1 MIEIEF
7 GEHNFEALRKQCP
20 MCGAT
25 ESSALLKVGPGSF
38 DPQELCMSSCKKCG
52 TAYFVNEHPVLGYN
66 YEGFEQNYWFNY
78 VQNGAGISAML
89 EPLFSLEKE
98 KSGSLLDIG
107 CGFGFVPHFWKEKI
121 GGEAV
126 GLEMSS
132 YGRVGAEKLGV
143 NIVPKYYSEA
153 AELHGKKFDYVY
165 SSEVIEHVENPEA
178 FIKEISQALA
188 DDGIL
193 VLTTPSASVLLP
205 SSDYLLLLA
214 TLSPGFHF
222 FVSSADAMRDL
233 LLRCGFEHVVVHD
246 AGHRLF
252 VWASRVELP
261 TINEGFSDWPIYLD
275 YLEKL
280 SENADQHVA
289 SGALY
294 RAMKDC
300 YNLGYFERANGFYQK
315 FKPLVREKFDI
326 DFDAVEKPL
335 PRLRARK
342 DLDNEN
348 FPSWIGCSL
357 LYAGLIEGLND
368 SSLDKQLR
376 LISVSIE
383 TMQKEIELAA
393 QFAGEPAYFINMAI
407 KTHAEI
413 SDKAAK
419 AGMLGADTNQA
430 FILRHP
436 DDLKNKDVCVFAA
449 YSSHLRLTGA
459 VVDYIDNLKANGVEV
474 VLSIAVDDPTKPFDL
489 SNLSSASGVVI
500 RKNGG
505 FDFPTWSSGLR
516 LLPEIWGARRVFLA
530 NDSMFLLPN
539 LLPDFLEQMRSQD
552 ADFVGVTESF
562 QQAHH
567 AQSYFVMFQENA
579 LREPGLQSY
588 LSNLPVL
595 SSKEEVIQAFELTL
609 LSRVRFD
616 FGLSHKIMYPME
628 ELFPGARQEEYGNL
642 NITHTYW
649 DYLVGR
655 GFPFVKVELL
665 RDNPIK
671 SNILQWR
678 FVFEKSG
685 CSIDKAVQHMST
697 PRAGRLTV
705 PAGESAAKE
714 HPKKTKGRSE
724 FQIILSELNRV
735 RLNAR
740 RRRRERRHES

>member
-1 MIEIEF
+1 MIKIEF
-7 GEHNFEALRKQCP
+7 GEHNFSALRKHCP
-20 MCGAT
+20 MCGAV
-25 ESSALLKVGPGSF
+25 ESSPLLRVGASSF
-38 DPQELCMSSCKKCG
+38 DPQELCMNSCRKCG
-52 TAYFVNEHPVLGYN
+52 TAYFVNEQPVLGYN
-66 YEGFEQNYWFNY
+66 YEGFEQNFWFNY

-89 EPLFSLEKE
+89 EPLFSLQKE

-107 CGFGFVPHFWKEKI
+107 CGFGFVPHFWKEMI
-121 GGEAV
+121 GGEAI

-153 AELHGKKFDYVY
+153 HELHGKKFDYVY

-178 FIKEISQALA
+178 FINEISQALE
-188 DDGIL
+188 DDGVL
-193 VLTTPSASVLLP
+193 VLTTPSASVLRP

-222 FVSSADAMRDL
+222 FVSSEDAMRDL

-261 TINEGFSDWPIYLD
+261 AIKEGFSDWSIYLN
-275 YLEKL
+275 YLERL
-280 SENADQHVA
+280 SANADHHVA

-294 RAMKDC
+294 RAIKDC
-300 YNLGYFERANGFYQK
+300 YNLGHFDRASENYQK
-315 FKPLVREKFDI
+315 FKLLVREKFEI
-326 DFDAVEKPL
+326 DFDSIEDTVL
-335 PRLRARK
+335 RLRARK
-342 DLDNEN
+342 DLDNEK

-357 LYAGLIEGLND
+357 LYAGLIEGLNG
-368 SSLDKQLR
+368 SSLEKQLK
-376 LISVSIE
+376 LISASIE
-383 TMQKEIELAA
+383 AMQKEIELAA
-393 QFAGEPAYFINMAI
+393 QFAGEPAYFIRMAI
-407 KTHAEI
+407 KSHAELCE
-413 SDKAAK
+413 KAAA
-419 AGMLGADTNQA
+419 AGLIGADSSQA
-430 FILRHP
+430 IILRYP
-436 DDLKNKDVCVFAA
+436 GDLKSRDVCVFAA
-449 YSSHLRLTGA
+449 YSSQMRLNDA
-459 VVDYIDNLKANGVEV
+459 IVDYVDNLVANGVEV
-474 VLSIAVDDPTKPFDL
+474 IISVAVDDPTMPFDL
-489 SNLSSASGVVI
+489 SNLSSASGILI
-500 RKNGG
+500 RGNGG
-505 FDFPTWSSGLR
+505 FDFATWSTGLR
-516 LLPEIWGARRVFLA
+516 LFPEIWGARRIFLA
-530 NDSMFLLPN
+530 NDSMFMLPS
-539 LLPDFLEQMRSQD
+539 LLPDFLGKIRVQD

-562 QQAHH
+562 QKAHH
-567 AQSYFVMFQENA
+567 AQSYFVMFQGNA

-616 FGLSHKIMYPME
+616 FGLSHKVMYPLE

-678 FVFEKSG
+678 FVFEKFG

-705 PAGESAAKE
+705 LAGERAGKE
-714 HPKKTKGRSE
+714 QPKKSKRRNE